1 MHSITSIRIGS
12 ASLGEICTPTAA
24 GCPPLYL
31 ASKANDWVHGNSLQ
45 FTADGNLIYSS
56 RHQDWIIKI
65 DYSEGTGNILWRLG
79 NQGDFQMNAGDPE
92 PWFSHQHDPE
102 FASGDGSILTV
113 FDDGN
118 LRQAVNSK
126 AHSRGQVLQ
135 LNEQDMT
142 ASLALNVD
150 LGGFSFALGATEQLP
165 DGNYFF
171 GGGWLL
177 DNTCKSMVVDS
188 SGNSLYAIQTNA
200 PEFRSFRMRDLY
212 TP

>member
-1 MHSITSIRIGS
+1 M
-12 ASLGEICTPTAA
+12 ASLNEFCTPTAA
-24 GCPPLYL
+24 GCPPLFL
-31 ASKANDWVHGNSLQ
+31 ASRANDWVHGNALQ
-45 FTADGNLIYSS
+45 FTADGNIILSS

-79 NQGDFQMNAGDPE
+79 NHGDFQMNASDPS

-102 FASGDGSILTV
+102 FAAGDGSILTV

-135 LNEQDMT
+135 INERDMT
-142 ASLALNVD
+142 ASLVLNVD

-171 GGGWLL
+171 GAGWLV
-177 DNTCKSMVVDS
+177 DNTCKAMVVDS
-188 SGNSLYAIQTNA
+188 SGNSLYAIQTNE